1 MFQCTHQSQEAYQR
15 QKKRREGKPESLVS
29 LEEQKLFRRKSH
41 IDWYITK
48 FSGKL
53 ATPKHRSLDIV
64 PSPK

>member
-15 QKKRREGKPESLVS
+15 NKKKEGKPESLVS
-29 LEEQKLFRRKSH
+29 LEEQKLFGKRSH
-41 IDWYITK
+41 IDWSITK

-53 ATPKHRSLDIV
+53 ATPQHRNLDIV